1 MPNASHETQAALL
14 PAGLLFFSLV
24 FSALDAA
31 LDFAFAVVSGVV
43 PSLAALFLNF
53 CSILPLARSFAF
65 LRLSGLGIL
74 VTVTSAFFAL
84 RDVGRETIAASALVG
99 SGDTGSASFCSCA
112 GPWNEASPSSP

>member
-1 MPNASHETQAALL
+1 MPNALHETQAALL
-14 PAGLLFFSLV
+14 PADLLFFSLV
-24 FSALDAA
+24 FSALDAD

-43 PSLAALFLNF
+43 PSLAALSLNF
-53 CSILPLARSFAF
+53 CSIFPLARSFAF
-65 LRLSGLGIL
+65 LRLSGLGML

-99 SGDTGSASFCSCA
+99 SGDAGSVSFCSCA